1 MFGSLY
7 PIRNLEQLLAE
18 GRGDS
23 EWMVRGVY
31 QDLRAGYIEMKI
43 RAAMHMFL
51 LVTCWVCLLIIFFSL
66 LPCFINKLL
75 EISISI

>member
-1 MFGSLY
+1 
-7 PIRNLEQLLAE
+7 
-18 GRGDS
+18 
-23 EWMVRGVY
+23 MVRGVY
-31 QDLRAGYIEMKI
+31 QDLRAGYTEMKA